1 MDDILKMIA
10 LLISKGLYVS
20 RGSVWYAVTTFGD
33 YGKLSGQ
40 KIDELRSSDSAPGK
54 QHPADF
60 ALWKGVKPGEPSWDS
75 PWGPGRPGWHIEC
88 SAMIKCC
95 IGEQIDIHGGGI
107 DLVFPHHE
115 NEIAQSEGANGK
127 ALRTLLDAQRH
138 ADNGRWTEKWA
149 SLLEMSSTY
158 VMH

>member
-10 LLISKGLYVS
+10 LLISKGHAYVS
-20 RGSVWYAVTTFGD
+20 EGSVWYAVTTFSD

-95 IGEQIDIHGGGI
+95 IGEQLTSTGVASIWSSPIMRMRLHN
-107 DLVFPHHE
+107 P
-115 NEIAQSEGANGK
+115 EGANGK
-127 ALRTLLDAQRH
+127 PFARYWMH
-138 ADNGRWTEKWA
+138 NGMLTMVGGQKNGQVSWKCHQHT
-149 SLLEMSSTY
+149 
-158 VMH
+158 